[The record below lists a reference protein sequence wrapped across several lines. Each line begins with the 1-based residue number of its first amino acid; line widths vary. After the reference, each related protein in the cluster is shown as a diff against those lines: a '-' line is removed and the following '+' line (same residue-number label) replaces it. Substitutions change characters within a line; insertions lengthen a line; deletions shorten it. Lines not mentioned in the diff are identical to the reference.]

1 MSLAGYGQGVGG
13 SVPRA
18 AENRLLR
25 RPSLFSP
32 FDRSG
37 KLVIAEWKLWVL
49 KNKKALLKVQ
59 VFLKA
64 RGAEEA
70 VEKNV
75 CLTLT
80 VLHNVHCP
88 RREG

>member
-1 MSLAGYGQGVGG
+1 MSFAGYGQGWVAMR
-13 SVPRA
+13 P
-18 AENRLLR
+18 ELLR
-25 RPSLFSP
+25 TGCSVGPSLFSS
-32 FDRSG
+32 FDQSG
-37 KLVIAEWKLWVL
+37 KLLIAEWKLWVL

-75 CLTLT
+75 CLILT
-80 VLHNVHCP
+80 VLHIVHCP

>member
-1 MSLAGYGQGVGG
+1 MSFGRYGQGVGG
-13 SVPRA
+13 NLPRA
-18 AENRLLR
+18 AENRLLPW
-25 RPSLFSP
+25 PSLFSP

-37 KLVIAEWKLWVL
+37 KLLIAEWKLWVL
-49 KNKKALLKVQ
+49 KNKKASFKVQ

-64 RGAEEA
+64 HGAEEA

-75 CLTLT
+75 CLILT
-80 VLHNVHCP
+80 VLHIVHCP

>member
-1 MSLAGYGQGVGG
+1 MSFAGYGQGVGG
-13 SVPRA
+13 NLPRA
-18 AENRLLR
+18 AENQLLPW
-25 RPSLFSP
+25 PSLFSP

-49 KNKKALLKVQ
+49 KNKMVLLKVQ

-64 RGAEEA
+64 HEAEKA

-75 CLTLT
+75 CLILT
-80 VLHNVHCP
+80 VLHIVHCP